1 MSFTTHLEDLMKRP
15 KDDLVSP
22 EERGWMPGHCAPMDV
37 PMECRVRDDHGVYKL
52 KSIIV
57 RKVNPENNTIGWFN
71 QDRGTW
77 LAVDVAQWRYHP
89 SYVRPRLQPK
99 RTPKE

>member
-1 MSFTTHLEDLMKRP
+1 M
-15 KDDLVSP
+15 
-22 EERGWMPGHCAPMDV
+22 
-37 PMECRVRDDHGVYKL
+37 
-52 KSIIV
+52 